1 MNDGIVVT
9 WQTIVTLAAV
19 LASIFAILRYY
30 NKGYD
35 WVKRQE
41 KQDSEIHKIK
51 EEQELLTYGV
61 LACLKGLHEQG
72 CNDAVSDAITK
83 IERHLNQRA
92 HT

>member
-1 MNDGIVVT
+1 MNEGIVVT

-35 WVKRQE
+35 WVKHQKE
-41 KQDSEIHKIK
+41 QDSEIHKMK
-51 EEQELLTYGV
+51 EEQEILTYGV
-61 LACLKGLHEQG
+61 LACLKGLKEQG

>member
-1 MNDGIVVT
+1 MNAGIYVT
-9 WQTIVTLAAV
+9 WQSVVACASVLAA
-19 LASIFAILRYY
+19 LIAILRYY

-35 WVKRQE
+35 WVKRQKE
-41 KQDSEIHKIK
+41 QDSEIHKIK
-51 EEQELLTYGV
+51 EEQEILTYGV